1 LVTKRQKLALVRSSA
16 TAFGLVA
23 QPQNT
28 LPFETRAFEALARLP
43 HLHDEAGRT
52 LWLAQFLGR
61 SPQACIVLLIA
72 GAVLVL
78 LSPNGLKAEFTW
90 AVMLLI
96 GVMAIIRN
104 YIRGFASGT
113 PHLPLEGAVAHL
125 RGLLLYAGLVW
136 GSGAFLMLPGQPAPI
151 LTFAFAVVPAAAL
164 ALTLKDGMGVPAF
177 AAPAAVATVTA
188 ALLAGWPQAFW
199 VSAAILAALPGIIVI
214 PALQQKP
221 LHLGGPA
228 LR

>member
-1 LVTKRQKLALVRSSA
+1 LALVHSSA
-16 TAFGLVA
+16 TAFDLAA
-23 QPQNT
+23 QSQNT
-28 LPFETRAFEALARLP
+28 LPFEARTFEALARLP
-43 HLHDEAGRT
+43 HLHAEAGRT
-52 LWLAQFLGR
+52 LRLARLLGR

-78 LSPNGLKAEFTW
+78 LSPNGLEAEFTW

-113 PHLPLEGAVAHL
+113 PQLPLEDAVTHL

-136 GSGAFLMLPGQPAPI
+136 GSGAFLVLPAQPAPI
-151 LTFAFAVVPAAAL
+151 LTFVFAVVPAAAL
-164 ALTLKDGMGVPAF
+164 ALTLKDGRGVPAF
-177 AAPAAVATVTA
+177 AAPVAVATVIA
-188 ALLAGWPQAFW
+188 ALLAGWPQALW
-199 VSAAILAALPGIIVI
+199 VSAAILAALPGIIAI

-221 LHLGGPA
+221 LRLGAPA

>member
-1 LVTKRQKLALVRSSA
+1 MALVHSSA
-16 TAFGLVA
+16 IAFGLAA

-28 LPFETRAFEALARLP
+28 LPFEARTFEALARLP

-52 LWLAQFLGR
+52 LRLARLLGR

-72 GAVLVL
+72 GAALVF

-90 AVMLLI
+90 ALMLLI

-151 LTFAFAVVPAAAL
+151 LTFVFAVVPAAAL

-177 AAPAAVATVTA
+177 AAPAAVATVIA
-188 ALLAGWPQAFW
+188 ALLAGWPQALW
-199 VSAAILAALPGIIVI
+199 VSAAILAALPGIIAI

-221 LHLGGPA
+221 LRFGDPA